1 MAVSDPVS
9 LKSID
14 AIKPRQRRGTVVLA
28 DAGSISSRR
37 FDPTFVELCKVPGND
52 VWLIECI
59 ETADDI
65 LDAFLP
71 GLAKLVI
78 PVSGIRGRGVLEE
91 ALSLSDQ
98 CVPLVSVRNG
108 RADWGRGGPLEA
120 VKDLADTGYGKIMV
134 WDIGGELPTGI
145 LGVRFPR
152 CLDNLL
158 CPGFQEAHG
167 RRPHRRP
174 PARSR
179 SSWVNS
185 PERLRK
191 YSLSPRSV
199 PPRHRSPAHS
209 EPAAAAN
216 DLNTDSTHLNDGTSD
231 PPQTSPAA
239 RAGWRNPCMCQIQSK
254 RSNAILM
261 AEDGPL
267 KCTGDDRI
275 RRSASE
281 KAS

>member
-52 VWLIECI
+52 VWLIEFI

-134 WDIGGELPTGI
+134 WDIGGELP
-145 LGVRFPR
+145 
-152 CLDNLL
+152 
-158 CPGFQEAHG
+158 PGFWE
-167 RRPHRRP
+167 
-174 PARSR
+174 
-179 SSWVNS
+179 
-185 PERLRK
+185 
-191 YSLSPRSV
+191 
-199 PPRHRSPAHS
+199 
-209 EPAAAAN
+209 
-216 DLNTDSTHLNDGTSD
+216 
-231 PPQTSPAA
+231 
-239 RAGWRNPCMCQIQSK
+239 
-254 RSNAILM
+254 
-261 AEDGPL
+261 
-267 KCTGDDRI
+267 
-275 RRSASE
+275 SASRD
-281 KAS
+281 ASIISYVPGSRRLTDDVLTDVLPPVPEALG